1 MDTKSI
7 ISPCIT
13 VCKTD
18 PLTDFCYGCGRS
30 IEDKKMWAN
39 ENTTNEW
46 KLSNLETIRNRL
58 SGWQQTAFDESYS
71 YKKENGISLIKKKLS
86 ELKNK

>member
-1 MDTKSI
+1 
-7 ISPCIT
+7 
-13 VCKTD
+13 
-18 PLTDFCYGCGRS
+18 
-30 IEDKKMWAN
+30 MWAN

-46 KLSNLETIRNRL
+46 KLNNLETIRNRL

-86 ELKNK
+86 ELKK

>member
-18 PLTDFCYGCGRS
+18 PLTSFCYGCGRS
-30 IEDKKMWAN
+30 TEDKKMWAN
-39 ENTTNEW
+39 ENTTM
-46 KLSNLETIRNRL
+46 
-58 SGWQQTAFDESYS
+58 
-71 YKKENGISLIKKKLS
+71 NG
-86 ELKNK
+86 N